1 MSERALANMSEL
13 QAVNMMLTTIGEQ
26 PIGNLNDKAGLQD
39 ASIAQDILHNTSRQV
54 QSRGW
59 IFNTDLQ
66 KVMSPDNSIGD
77 GSGKIKVDTNVLR
90 IDTTSKVRSNKTD
103 VIERAGY
110 LYDREK
116 NTNLFS
122 DSVTVDYVTFLPFD
136 SLPESARR
144 YIAVKSA
151 RIFHD
156 RVVGSGEL
164 HNFFQQD
171 ELQAWG
177 DLLEYQ
183 SETGDFNIFDDYDT
197 FRVLDRNKDANQHYA
212 WRK

>member
-1 MSERALANMSEL
+1 MSEQSLTNMSEL

-26 PIGNLNDKAGLQD
+26 PIANLNDKAGLQD

-66 KVMSPDNSIGD
+66 KILSPDSTTAG
-77 GSGKIKVDTNVLR
+77 GGKIKVDSNVLR

-103 VIERAGY
+103 VVERAGY

-116 NTNLFS
+116 NTNLFT
-122 DSVTVDYVTFLPFD
+122 DTVTVDYVTFLPFE
-136 SLPESARR
+136 SIPESARR

-164 HNFFQQD
+164 HAFFQQD
-171 ELQAWG
+171 EMQAWS

-183 SETGDFNIFDDYDT
+183 SEIGDFNIFDDYDT
-197 FRVLDRNKDANQHYA
+197 FRVVDRNQDSNEHYA

>member
-1 MSERALANMSEL
+1 MSERTLANMSEL

-26 PIGNLNDKAGLQD
+26 PIANLNDKAGLQD

-66 KVMSPDNSIGD
+66 KILSPDSTTAG
-77 GSGKIKVDTNVLR
+77 GGKIKVDSNVLR

-103 VIERAGY
+103 IVERAGY

-116 NTNLFS
+116 NTNLFT
-122 DSVTVDYVTFLPFD
+122 DPVTVDYVTFLPFE
-136 SLPESARR
+136 SIPESARR

-164 HNFFQQD
+164 HAFFQQD
-171 ELQAWG
+171 EMQAWS

-183 SETGDFNIFDDYDT
+183 SEIGDFNIFDDYDT
-197 FRVLDRNKDANQHYA
+197 FRVLDRNQDSNQHYA

>member
-1 MSERALANMSEL
+1 MTTRALANMTEL

-26 PIGNLNDKAGLQD
+26 PIANLNDKAGLQD

-66 KVMSPDNSIGD
+66 KSLSP
-77 GSGKIKVDTNVLR
+77 GSTGKIQIDSNVLR
-90 IDTTSKVRSNKTD
+90 IDATAKVRSNKKD
-103 VIERAGY
+103 IVERGGF
-110 LYDREK
+110 LYDREN
-116 NTNLFS
+116 NTDVFT
-122 DSVTVDYVTFLPFD
+122 DAVKVDYVTFLPFD

-156 RVVGSGEL
+156 RVVGSGQL
-164 HNFFQQD
+164 HQFFERD
-171 ELQAWG
+171 ELQAWS

-183 SETGDFNIFDDYDT
+183 SEVGDFNIFDDYDV
-197 FRVLDRNKDANQHYA
+197 FRVLDRNQDAHTHYS
-212 WRK
+212 WRT

>member
-1 MSERALANMSEL
+1 MSERALENMSEL

-26 PIGNLNDKAGLQD
+26 PIANLNDKAGLQD

-66 KVMSPDNSIGD
+66 KIMSPNNATAD
-77 GSGKIKVDTNVLR
+77 GGKIKVDTNILR
-90 IDTTSKVRSNKTD
+90 IDTTSKKRSNLTD
-103 VIERAGY
+103 VVERGGY
-110 LYDREK
+110 LWDREK
-116 NTNLFS
+116 NTDLFT
-122 DSVTVDYVTFLPFD
+122 DDVTVDYVTFLPFN
-136 SLPESARR
+136 SIPESARR

-164 HNFFQQD
+164 HAFFQQD
-171 ELQAWG
+171 EMQAWS
-177 DLLEYQ
+177 DLLEFQ
-183 SETGDFNIFDDYDT
+183 SEVGDFNIFDDYDT
-197 FRVLDRNKDANQHYA
+197 FRVVDRNQDANQHYA

>member
-1 MSERALANMSEL
+1 MSEQSLTNMSEL

-26 PIGNLNDKAGLQD
+26 PIANLNDKAGLQD

-66 KVMSPDNSIGD
+66 KILSPDSTTAG
-77 GSGKIKVDTNVLR
+77 GGKIKVDSNVLR

-103 VIERAGY
+103 VVERAGY

-116 NTNLFS
+116 NTNLFT
-122 DSVTVDYVTFLPFD
+122 DTVTVDYVTFLPFE
-136 SLPESARR
+136 SIPESARR

-164 HNFFQQD
+164 HAFFQQD
-171 ELQAWG
+171 EMQAWS

-183 SETGDFNIFDDYDT
+183 SEIGDFNIFDDYDT
-197 FRVLDRNKDANQHYA
+197 FRVVDRNQDSNQHYA

>member
-1 MSERALANMSEL
+1 MTRALENMSEL

-26 PIGNLNDKAGLQD
+26 PIMNLSDKAGLQD

-54 QSRGW
+54 QSKGW

-66 KVMSPDNSIGD
+66 VTKSPDNSGQIRVL
-77 GSGKIKVDTNVLR
+77 SNILR
-90 IDTTSKVRSNKTD
+90 IDTTSKKRSNTKD
-103 VIERAGY
+103 IVERAGL
-110 LYDREK
+110 LYDREN
-116 NTNLFS
+116 NTNVFEAGT
-122 DSVTVDYVTFLPFD
+122 TVIVDEVVFLPFD
-136 SLPESARR
+136 GLPEPARR

-164 HNFFQQD
+164 HRFFQED
-171 ELQAWG
+171 EQFAWSE
-177 DLLEYQ
+177 LLEYQ
-183 SETGDFNIFDDYDT
+183 AEVGDFTIFDDYDV
-197 FRVLDRNKDANQHYA
+197 FRVVDRNQDSNQHYA

>member
-1 MSERALANMSEL
+1 MTTRALENMSEL

-26 PIGNLNDKAGLQD
+26 PIANLNDKAGLQD

-66 KVMSPDNSIGD
+66 KILSHDSSSGD
-77 GSGKIKVDTNVLR
+77 GSGKIKIDSNVLR

-103 VIERAGY
+103 IIERAGY

-122 DSVTVDYVTFLPFD
+122 DDVTVDYVTFLPFN

-144 YIAVKSA
+144 YIAVKAA

-171 ELQAWG
+171 EMQAWG

-183 SETGDFNIFDDYDT
+183 SEIGDFNIFDDYDT
-197 FRVLDRNKDANQHYA
+197 FRIVDRNQDSNQHYA

>member
-1 MSERALANMSEL
+1 MSEQSLTNMSEL

-26 PIGNLNDKAGLQD
+26 PIANLNDKAGLQD

-66 KVMSPDNSIGD
+66 KVLSPDSTSASG
-77 GSGKIKVDTNVLR
+77 GKIKIDSNVLR
-90 IDTTSKVRSNKTD
+90 IDTTAKVRSNKTD
-103 VIERAGY
+103 IVERAGF

-116 NTNLFS
+116 NTNLFT
-122 DSVTVDYVTFLPFD
+122 DTVTVDYVTFLPFN
-136 SLPESARR
+136 SIPESARR

-164 HNFFQQD
+164 HAFFQQD
-171 ELQAWG
+171 ELQAWS

-183 SETGDFNIFDDYDT
+183 SEIGDFNIFDDYDT
-197 FRVLDRNKDANQHYA
+197 FRVLDRNQDSNQHYA

>member
-1 MSERALANMSEL
+1 MSERALTNMSEL

-26 PIGNLNDKAGLQD
+26 PIANLNDKAGLQD

-59 IFNTDLQ
+59 VFNTDLQ
-66 KVMSPDNSIGD
+66 KILSPDSTSAEG
-77 GSGKIKVDTNVLR
+77 GKIKIDSNVLR
-90 IDTTSKVRSNKTD
+90 IDTTAKVRSNKTD
-103 VIERAGY
+103 VVERAGY

-116 NTNLFS
+116 NTNLFTGA
-122 DSVTVDYVTFLPFD
+122 VTVDYVTFLPFN
-136 SLPESARR
+136 SIPESARR
-144 YIAVKSA
+144 YIAIKSS

-164 HNFFQQD
+164 HAFFQQD

-183 SETGDFNIFDDYDT
+183 SEIGDFNIFDDYDT
-197 FRVLDRNKDANQHYA
+197 FRVVDRNQDSNQHYA

>member
-1 MSERALANMSEL
+1 MTKALANMTEL

-26 PIGNLNDKAGLQD
+26 PIENLEDKAGLQD

-66 KVMSPDNSIGD
+66 VSLEPRTDN
-77 GSGKIKVDTNVLR
+77 KIPIDPNVLR
-90 IDTTSKVRSNKTD
+90 IDTTSKTRSNTKD
-103 VIERAGY
+103 IIERGGH
-110 LYDREK
+110 LYDREN
-116 NTNLFS
+116 NTHEFTEA
-122 DSVTVDYVTFLPFD
+122 VKVDYVVFLPFD
-136 SLPESARR
+136 SLPEAARR

-151 RIFHD
+151 RVFHD

-164 HNFFQQD
+164 HRFFQAD
-171 ELQAWG
+171 EQMAWSE
-177 DLLEYQ
+177 LLEYQ
-183 SETGDFNIFDDYDT
+183 SEVGDYNIFDDYDV
-197 FRVLDRNKDANQHYA
+197 FRVVDRNKDYNQHYA

>member
-1 MSERALANMSEL
+1 MSERTLSNMSEL

-26 PIGNLNDKAGLQD
+26 PIANLNDKAGLQD

-66 KVMSPDNSIGD
+66 KILSPDSTSAG
-77 GSGKIKVDTNVLR
+77 GGKIKVDSNVLR

-103 VIERAGY
+103 IVERAGY

-116 NTNLFS
+116 NTNLFT
-122 DSVTVDYVTFLPFD
+122 DTVTVDYVTFLPFE
-136 SLPESARR
+136 SMPESARR

-164 HNFFQQD
+164 HAFFQQD
-171 ELQAWG
+171 EMQAWS

-183 SETGDFNIFDDYDT
+183 SEIGDFNIFDDYDT
-197 FRVLDRNKDANQHYA
+197 FRVLDRNQDSNQHYA

>member
-1 MSERALANMSEL
+1 MSTRLLENMSEL

-26 PIGNLNDKAGLQD
+26 PIANLNDKAGLQD

-66 KVMSPDNSIGD
+66 KILSPDSTTAG
-77 GSGKIKVDTNVLR
+77 GGKIKVDSNVLR

-103 VIERAGY
+103 VVERAGY

-116 NTNLFS
+116 NTNLFT
-122 DSVTVDYVTFLPFD
+122 DTVTVDYVTFLPFN
-136 SLPESARR
+136 SIPESARR

-164 HNFFQQD
+164 HAFFQQD
-171 ELQAWG
+171 EMQAWS

-183 SETGDFNIFDDYDT
+183 SEIGDFNIFDDYDT
-197 FRVLDRNKDANQHYA
+197 FRVVDRNQDSNEHYA

>member
-1 MSERALANMSEL
+1 MSERKLENMSDL
-13 QAVNMMLTTIGEQ
+13 QAVNMMLTSIGEQ
-26 PIGNLNDKAGLQD
+26 PIGNLNESGLQD
-39 ASIAQDILHNTSRQV
+39 ASIAQDILHSTSRQV

-66 KVMSPDNSIGD
+66 KVLSPDSASENG
-77 GSGKIKVDTNVLR
+77 GRIKVGDNVLR
-90 IDTTSKVRSNKTD
+90 IDTTSKKRSSTSD
-103 VIERAGY
+103 IIDRGGY
-110 LYDREK
+110 LWDREK
-116 NTNLFS
+116 NTNLFT
-122 DSVTVDYVTFLPFD
+122 DDVTVDYVTFLPFN
-136 SLPESARR
+136 SLPEAARR

-171 ELQAWG
+171 EQEAWG
-177 DLLEYQ
+177 DLLEFQ
-183 SETGDFNIFDDYDT
+183 SEVGDFNIFDDYDT
-197 FRVLDRNKDANQHYA
+197 FRVLDRNQDANQHYA

>member
-1 MSERALANMSEL
+1 MTRALENMSEL

-26 PIGNLNDKAGLQD
+26 PIMNLTDKAGLQD

-54 QSRGW
+54 QSKGW

-66 KVMSPDNSIGD
+66 VTKSPDNNGQ
-77 GSGKIKVDTNVLR
+77 IKVLSNILR
-90 IDTTSKVRSNKTD
+90 IDTTSKKRSNTKD
-103 VIERAGY
+103 IVERAGL
-110 LYDREK
+110 LYDREN
-116 NTNLFS
+116 NTNVFAVGTT
-122 DSVTVDYVTFLPFD
+122 VTVDEVVFLPFD
-136 SLPESARR
+136 GLPEAARR

-164 HNFFQQD
+164 HRFFQED
-171 ELQAWG
+171 EQFAWSE
-177 DLLEYQ
+177 LLEYQ
-183 SETGDFNIFDDYDT
+183 AEVGDFTIFDDYDV
-197 FRVLDRNKDANQHYA
+197 FRVVDRNQDANQHYA

>member
-1 MSERALANMSEL
+1 MSERALANMTEL

-77 GSGKIKVDTNVLR
+77 GSGKIKVDKNVLR

-103 VIERAGY
+103 VTERAGY

>member
-1 MSERALANMSEL
+1 MSEL

-26 PIGNLNDKAGLQD
+26 PIANLNDKAGLQD

-66 KVMSPDNSIGD
+66 KILSPDSTTAG
-77 GSGKIKVDTNVLR
+77 GGKIKVDSNVLR

-103 VIERAGY
+103 VVERAGY

-116 NTNLFS
+116 NTNLFT
-122 DSVTVDYVTFLPFD
+122 DTVTVDYVTFLPFE
-136 SLPESARR
+136 SIPESARR

-164 HNFFQQD
+164 HAFFQQD
-171 ELQAWG
+171 EMQAWS

-183 SETGDFNIFDDYDT
+183 SEIGDFNIFDDYDT
-197 FRVLDRNKDANQHYA
+197 FRVVDRNQDSNQHYA

>member
-1 MSERALANMSEL
+1 MSTRLLENMSEL

-26 PIGNLNDKAGLQD
+26 PIANLNDKAGLQD

-66 KVMSPDNSIGD
+66 KILSPDSTTAG
-77 GSGKIKVDTNVLR
+77 GGKIKVDSNVLR

-103 VIERAGY
+103 VVERAGY

-116 NTNLFS
+116 NTNLFT
-122 DSVTVDYVTFLPFD
+122 DTVTVDYVTFLPFE
-136 SLPESARR
+136 SIPESARR

-164 HNFFQQD
+164 HAFFQQD
-171 ELQAWG
+171 EMQAWS

-183 SETGDFNIFDDYDT
+183 SEIGDFNIFDDYDT
-197 FRVLDRNKDANQHYA
+197 FRVVDRNQDSNQHYA

>member
-1 MSERALANMSEL
+1 
-13 QAVNMMLTTIGEQ
+13 
-26 PIGNLNDKAGLQD
+26 
-39 ASIAQDILHNTSRQV
+39 
-54 QSRGW
+54 
-59 IFNTDLQ
+59 
-66 KVMSPDNSIGD
+66 MSPDSTTAG
-77 GSGKIKVDTNVLR
+77 GGKIKVDSNVLR

-103 VIERAGY
+103 IVERAGY

-116 NTNLFS
+116 NTNLFT
-122 DSVTVDYVTFLPFD
+122 DTVTVDYVTFLPFE
-136 SLPESARR
+136 SMPESARR

-164 HNFFQQD
+164 HAFFQQD
-171 ELQAWG
+171 EMQAWS

-183 SETGDFNIFDDYDT
+183 SEIGDFNIFDDYDT
-197 FRVLDRNKDANQHYA
+197 FRVLDRNQDSNQHYA

>member
-1 MSERALANMSEL
+1 MSEQSLTNMSEL

-26 PIGNLNDKAGLQD
+26 PIANLNDKAGLQD

-66 KVMSPDNSIGD
+66 KVLSPDSTSATG
-77 GSGKIKVDTNVLR
+77 GKIKIDSNVLR
-90 IDTTSKVRSNKTD
+90 IDTTAKVRSNKTD
-103 VIERAGY
+103 IIERAGF

-116 NTNLFS
+116 NTNLFT
-122 DSVTVDYVTFLPFD
+122 DTVTVDYVTFLPFN
-136 SLPESARR
+136 SIPESARR

-164 HNFFQQD
+164 HAFFQQD
-171 ELQAWG
+171 ELQAWS

-183 SETGDFNIFDDYDT
+183 SEIGDFNIFDDYDT
-197 FRVLDRNKDANQHYA
+197 FRVLDRNQDSNQHYA

>member
-1 MSERALANMSEL
+1 MSERALENMSEL

-26 PIGNLNDKAGLQD
+26 PIANLNDKAGLQD

-66 KVMSPDNSIGD
+66 KIMSPNNATAD
-77 GSGKIKVDTNVLR
+77 GGKIKVDTNILR
-90 IDTTSKVRSNKTD
+90 IDTTSKKRSNLTD
-103 VIERAGY
+103 VVERGGY
-110 LYDREK
+110 LWDREK
-116 NTNLFS
+116 NTDLFTG
-122 DSVTVDYVTFLPFD
+122 DVTVDYVTFLPFN
-136 SLPESARR
+136 SIPESARR

-164 HNFFQQD
+164 HAFFQQD
-171 ELQAWG
+171 EMQAWS
-177 DLLEYQ
+177 DLLEFQ
-183 SETGDFNIFDDYDT
+183 SEVGDFNIFDDYDT
-197 FRVLDRNKDANQHYA
+197 FRVVDRNQDANQHYA

>member
-1 MSERALANMSEL
+1 MSTRLLENMSEL

-26 PIGNLNDKAGLQD
+26 PIANLNDKAGLQD

-66 KVMSPDNSIGD
+66 KILSPDSTTAG
-77 GSGKIKVDTNVLR
+77 GGKIKVDSNVLR

-103 VIERAGY
+103 VVERAGY

-116 NTNLFS
+116 NTNLFT
-122 DSVTVDYVTFLPFD
+122 DTVTVDYVTFLPFE
-136 SLPESARR
+136 SIPESARR

-164 HNFFQQD
+164 HAFFQQD
-171 ELQAWG
+171 EMQAWS

-183 SETGDFNIFDDYDT
+183 SEIGDFNIFDDYDT
-197 FRVLDRNKDANQHYA
+197 FRVVDRNQDSNEHYA

>member
-1 MSERALANMSEL
+1 MSERALSNMTEL

-59 IFNTDLQ
+59 VFNTDLQ
-66 KVMSPDNSIGD
+66 KILSPDSTSAEG
-77 GSGKIKVDTNVLR
+77 GKIKIDSNVLR
-90 IDTTSKVRSNKTD
+90 IDTTAKVRSNKTD
-103 VIERAGY
+103 VVERAGY

-116 NTNLFS
+116 NTNLFTGA
-122 DSVTVDYVTFLPFD
+122 VTVDYVTFLPFN
-136 SLPESARR
+136 SIPESARR
-144 YIAVKSA
+144 YIAIKSS

-164 HNFFQQD
+164 HAFFQQD

-183 SETGDFNIFDDYDT
+183 SEVGDFNIFDDYDT
-197 FRVLDRNKDANQHYA
+197 FRVVDRNQDSNQHYA